1 MGIPSLRLRGDYL
14 AIVTLGFAEIIRII
28 ILNIDRVGGATGF
41 RGAVPPW
48 EGRPIIPL
56 YANFIW
62 IGGFA
67 VITIVVVYNI
77 VHSDIGRALIS
88 IREDELAAEAMG
100 INTTRYKVLAF
111 VISSAFAGHCRR
123 AVRTLPPVSAH
134 ERFPVHPLDR
144 DHHHDRARR
153 NGIDHRR
160 GARRDCDHD
169 SARVAAPAARRSH
182 HYRLVIYSALL
193 VVIMLTR
200 PQGVMGAR
208 EFGIPWLKRAQQRRP
223 EGDKPAGEKGVPIA
237 QQTSSPAMDRA
248 TRSEN
253 TGKRTWRKRSTKT
266 NGEHP
271 LRTSKCTIRFGGLV
285 AVNELDMNVRE
296 GEIYGLI
303 GPNGAGKTTIFNL
316 LTGVYEPTP
325 ASFTSRARRI
335 DGLKPYEIS
344 RRGVSR
350 TFQNIRLFP
359 SMSVLE
365 NVMTACHRHAK
376 QNLLDAVLRLPRFE
390 RDEREHREFAMEL
403 LEIFDLAR
411 FKDEGGT
418 SLPYGS
424 QRRLEIVRALAT
436 RPKLLLLDEPAAGM
450 NPSEQED
457 LMKLIKQIRDRFGLT
472 ILLVEHNMKVVMGV
486 CERIQVVDYG
496 KSIASAF
503 PRRSRTI
510 RK

>member
-1 MGIPSLRLRGDYL
+1 M
-14 AIVTLGFAEIIRII
+14 
-28 ILNIDRVGGATGF
+28 
-41 RGAVPPW
+41 
-48 EGRPIIPL
+48 
-56 YANFIW
+56 
-62 IGGFA
+62 
-67 VITIVVVYNI
+67 
-77 VHSDIGRALIS
+77 
-88 IREDELAAEAMG
+88 AEAK
-100 INTTRYKVLAF
+100 TTA
-111 VISSAFAGHCRR
+111 
-123 AVRTLPPVSAH
+123 
-134 ERFPVHPLDR
+134 
-144 DHHHDRARR
+144 
-153 NGIDHRR
+153 NGD
-160 GARRDCDHD
+160 
-169 SARVAAPAARRSH
+169 
-182 HYRLVIYSALL
+182 
-193 VVIMLTR
+193 
-200 PQGVMGAR
+200 
-208 EFGIPWLKRAQQRRP
+208 
-223 EGDKPAGEKGVPIA
+223 
-237 QQTSSPAMDRA
+237 
-248 TRSEN
+248 
-253 TGKRTWRKRSTKT
+253 
-266 NGEHP
+266 HP

-285 AVNELDMNVRE
+285 AVNELDMSVRQ

-316 LTGVYEPTP
+316 LTGVYTPT
-325 ASFTSRARRI
+325 SGELYFQGERI

-390 RDEREHREFAMEL
+390 RDEREHRDFAMEL
-403 LEIFDLAR
+403 LDIFDLTR

-457 LMKLIKQIRDRFGLT
+457 LMNLIKQIRDRFGLT

-496 KSIASAF
+496 KSIALGLPEEIKNDPKVIEAYLGD
-503 PRRSRTI
+503 
-510 RK
+510 